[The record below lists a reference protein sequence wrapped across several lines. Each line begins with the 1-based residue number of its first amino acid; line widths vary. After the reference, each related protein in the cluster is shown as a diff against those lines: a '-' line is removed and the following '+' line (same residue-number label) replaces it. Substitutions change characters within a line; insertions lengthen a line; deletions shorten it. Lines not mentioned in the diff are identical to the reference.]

1 MASTKIHP
9 TAIVSPHAELGHD
22 VEIGPYCTIGDD
34 VQVGDRTRFISHVVV
49 DGKTTIGSGN
59 VFHPFSVIGGVPQ
72 DLKYKGE
79 KTELHVGNDNTIREC
94 VTLNLGTVQGGHK
107 TVLGNQNLMMAY
119 THLGHDAIVG
129 NHCIFANS
137 AAIAGHVIIEDYVT
151 IGGLVGVTQFVHM
164 GAHAYVGAGAT
175 IDKDAPP
182 FSILVGERP
191 CEVKG
196 TNLVGLRRRGF
207 SNEVISAINDSIK
220 LWRQTELQKEE
231 CLQKI
236 EAEFGKY
243 PEVQQFI
250 AFIRN
255 SKNGCLR

>member
-1 MASTKIHP
+1 MK
-9 TAIVSPHAELGHD
+9 
-22 VEIGPYCTIGDD
+22 
-34 VQVGDRTRFISHVVV
+34 VGDGTRFISHVVV
-49 DGKTTIGSGN
+49 DGKTTIGTGN

-79 KTELHVGNDNTIREC
+79 KTELHVGNNNTIREC
-94 VTLNLGTVQGGHK
+94 VTLNLGTVQGGNK
-107 TVLGNQNLMMAY
+107 TVLGNDNLMMAY

-137 AAIAGHVIIEDYVT
+137 AAIAGHVLIEDHVT

-196 TNLVGLRRRGF
+196 ANLVGLRRRGF

-220 LWRQTELQKEE
+220 LWRQTDLQKEE

-236 EAEFGKY
+236 DAEFGKY

-250 AFIRN
+250 SFIRN